1 MNIVEPIR
9 RKKDLKKIESILRKQ
24 SLRDLLLFTIGTNC
38 GLRISDILN
47 LDVRDVQNKDY
58 ISITEKKT
66 GKYKRFPINSKLS
79 PCSPNLLKAEKLMS
93 HYFYLYSIIEWKE
106 LNVIEL

>member
-66 GKYKRFPINSKLS
+66 GKYKL
-79 PCSPNLLKAEKLMS
+79 
-93 HYFYLYSIIEWKE
+93 
-106 LNVIEL
+106 

>member
-66 GKYKRFPINSKLS
+66 G
-79 PCSPNLLKAEKLMS
+79 
-93 HYFYLYSIIEWKE
+93 
-106 LNVIEL
+106 NVSRLIQN

>member
-66 GKYKRFPINSKLS
+66 GK
-79 PCSPNLLKAEKLMS
+79 
-93 HYFYLYSIIEWKE
+93 
-106 LNVIEL
+106 

>member
-66 GKYKRFPINSKLS
+66 GKYKR
-79 PCSPNLLKAEKLMS
+79 
-93 HYFYLYSIIEWKE
+93 
-106 LNVIEL
+106 